1 MSIGIYKITNIINN
15 KSYIGQSINIEKR
28 FEQHINNGSKY
39 SYIDRSI
46 KKHGADNFTF
56 EILITCAKEDLDKE
70 ETKFIKLYGTYKD
83 GYNLTWGADIS
94 FSKIPEIAAKISKK
108 QQGKNNSFYGKKHS
122 IESRKKMSDKKQN
135 LNGKNNPFYDHNHSL
150 NHNIM
155 ESKRKNTSGYFR
167 VTKHKDKTC
176 NQGFIYSYRYYDKN
190 KKRRTLQSVD
200 IKKLE
205 QKVKDKGLE
214 WIKF

>member
-1 MSIGIYKITNIINN
+1 MSTGIYKITNLINN

-28 FEQHINNGSKY
+28 FEQHIKSGSKH

-56 EILITCAKEDLDKE
+56 EILITCSKEDLDKE

-83 GYNLTWGADIS
+83 GYNLTWGADIALS
-94 FSKIPEIAAKISKK
+94 RIPEIAAKISESKK
-108 QQGKNNSFYGKKHS
+108 GEKNSFYGKKHS
-122 IESRKKMSDKKQN
+122 MESRKKMSDKKQN
-135 LNGKNNPFYDHNHSL
+135 LFGENNPFYNKKHTL
-150 NHNIM
+150 NHNLN

-176 NQGFIYSYRYYDKN
+176 SQGFIYTYRYYDEN
-190 KKRRTLQSVD
+190 KKRKSLQSVD